1 MLKLVNLI
9 ANFLANM
16 PHITTLHHDLQHID
30 ALIHARIAPHASEI
44 AAEALNS
51 TAVALPRHAV
61 ASVILAVAQ
70 MGTIDSHRTAH
81 ASAALELIRAGSAM
95 HRRLIDPSL
104 RTATPHTSTPSFVHG
119 PTLML
124 GDYFYALA
132 ANEMA
137 ESPHP
142 RIIADYA
149 TCVMHIAEAFLTSIP
164 LSDPAVFHNA
174 LLHIDAIEGA
184 LMQRA
189 INAGIICG
197 AVTAFIDENN
207 AVACELARLY
217 TTTLH
222 IHEAQT
228 EPLRS
233 LQRGIIILP
242 LAHALQHHRAH
253 TLQLIS
259 SGDQATLS
267 AFLQE
272 CGGITATATIHQQ
285 AVDVL
290 NQFVVTL
297 PTSTGRDIFQHLITQ
312 AAAV

>member
-1 MLKLVNLI
+1 
-9 ANFLANM
+9 M
-16 PHITTLHHDLQHID
+16 PHITTLHDALQHID
-30 ALIHARIAPHASEI
+30 ALIQSQLAPNASQI

-61 ASVILAVAQ
+61 ASVILAVANI
-70 MGTIDSHRTAH
+70 GTIDTHRTAH
-81 ASAALELIRAGSAM
+81 AAAALELIRAGAAM

-104 RTATPHTSTPSFVHG
+104 RTATQRTSTPSFVHG

-137 ESPHP
+137 ESPNA

-149 TCVMHIAEAFLTSIP
+149 TCVMQIAEAFLTSIP

-184 LMQRA
+184 LMQCA
-189 INAGIICG
+189 INAGMICG
-197 AVTAFIDENN
+197 GITSFVDENN
-207 AVACELARLY
+207 AVASELARVY
-217 TTTLH
+217 ATTIH
-222 IHEAQT
+222 IHEALSD
-228 EPLRS
+228 PLRS

-242 LAHALQHHRAH
+242 LAHALQTQPDH
-253 TLQLIS
+253 TMHLIN
-259 SGDQATLS
+259 QADSVALS

-272 CGGITATATIHQQ
+272 CGGISATVAIHQQ
-285 AVDVL
+285 AVHTL
-290 NQFVVTL
+290 TQFVATV
-297 PTSTGRDIFQHLITQ
+297 PASTGRDMFQHLINHSNP
-312 AAAV
+312 A

>member
-1 MLKLVNLI
+1 MLELVNFI

-30 ALIHARIAPHASEI
+30 ALIQARIAPNASEI
-44 AAEALNS
+44 ATEALNS

-61 ASVILAVAQ
+61 ASVILAVAHI
-70 MGTIDSHRTAH
+70 GSIDTQRTAH
-81 ASAALELIRAGSAM
+81 AAAALELIRAGAAM
-95 HRRLIDPSL
+95 HRRLIDPGL
-104 RTATPHTSTPSFVHG
+104 RTTIQRTSTPSFVHG

-137 ESPHP
+137 ESPHA

-149 TCVMHIAEAFLTSIP
+149 TCVMQIAEAFLTSIP

-174 LLHIDAIEGA
+174 LMHIYAIEGA

-189 INAGIICG
+189 INAGVICG
-197 AVTAFIDENN
+197 SVTSFVDENN

-217 TTTLH
+217 ATTLH

-242 LAHALQHHRAH
+242 LAYALQTQPDH
-253 TLQLIS
+253 TMQLI
-259 SGDQATLS
+259 DHADPATLS

-272 CGGITATATIHQQ
+272 CGGISATIAIRQQ
-285 AVDVL
+285 AVDAL
-290 NQFVVTL
+290 NQFVATL
-297 PTSTGRDIFQHLITQ
+297 PASTGRDIFQHLITQ

>member
-1 MLKLVNLI
+1 
-9 ANFLANM
+9 M
-16 PHITTLHHDLQHID
+16 PHITTLHDALQHID
-30 ALIHARIAPHASEI
+30 ALIQSRLAPNASEI
-44 AAEALNS
+44 ATEALNS
-51 TAVALPRHAV
+51 TAVALPRYAV
-61 ASVILAVAQ
+61 ASVILAVAN
-70 MGTIDSHRTAH
+70 MGTIDTQRTTH
-81 ASAALELIRAGSAM
+81 AAAALELIRAGTAM

-104 RTATPHTSTPSFVHG
+104 RTTTQRTSTPSFVHG

-137 ESPHP
+137 ESPNA

-189 INAGIICG
+189 IRAGQICG
-197 AVTAFIDENN
+197 GITSFIDENN

-217 TTTLH
+217 ATTLH

-228 EPLRS
+228 DPLRS

-242 LAHALQHHRAH
+242 LAHALQHHRAQ

-272 CGGITATATIHQQ
+272 CGGISITHTLHQQ
-285 AVDVL
+285 AVYAL
-290 NQFVVTL
+290 NQFVAIL
-297 PTSTGRDIFQHLITQ
+297 PASTGRDMFQHLITH
-312 AAAV
+312 AAAA

>member
-1 MLKLVNLI
+1 MLELVNFI

-30 ALIHARIAPHASEI
+30 ALIRARLVSNASAIAS
-44 AAEALNS
+44 EALNS

-70 MGTIDSHRTAH
+70 MGTIDSQRTAH
-81 ASAALELIRAGSAM
+81 ASAALELIRAGTAM

-104 RTATPHTSTPSFVHG
+104 RAAITPSAPSFVHG

-197 AVTAFIDENN
+197 NVTAFMDKNN

-217 TTTLH
+217 ATTLH

-228 EPLRS
+228 DSLRS

-242 LAHALQHHRAH
+242 LAHALQHHREQ

-259 SGDQATLS
+259 NADPVTLS
-267 AFLQE
+267 AFLQA

-285 AVDVL
+285 AVDAL
-290 NQFVVTL
+290 NQFVATL
-297 PTSTGRDIFQHLITQ
+297 PASTGRDIFQHLITHTIS
-312 AAAV
+312 A

>member
-1 MLKLVNLI
+1 
-9 ANFLANM
+9 M
-16 PHITTLHHDLQHID
+16 PHITTLHDALQHID
-30 ALIHARIAPHASEI
+30 ALIQSRLAPNASEI
-44 AAEALNS
+44 ATEALNS

-61 ASVILAVAQ
+61 ASVILAVAN
-70 MGTIDSHRTAH
+70 MGTIDTQRTTH
-81 ASAALELIRAGSAM
+81 AAAALELIRAGTAM

-104 RTATPHTSTPSFVHG
+104 RTTTQRTSTPSFVHG

-132 ANEMA
+132 TNEMA
-137 ESPHP
+137 ESPNA

-189 INAGIICG
+189 IRAGQICG
-197 AVTAFIDENN
+197 GITSFIDENN

-217 TTTLH
+217 ATTLH

-228 EPLRS
+228 DPLRS

-242 LAHALQHHRAH
+242 LAHALQHHRAQ

-259 SGDQATLS
+259 NGDQATLS

-285 AVDVL
+285 AVYAL
-290 NQFVVTL
+290 NQFVATL
-297 PTSTGRDIFQHLITQ
+297 PASTGRDLFQHLITQ
-312 AAAV
+312 AAAA

>member
-1 MLKLVNLI
+1 
-9 ANFLANM
+9 M
-16 PHITTLHHDLQHID
+16 PHITTLHDALQHID
-30 ALIHARIAPHASEI
+30 ALIQSRLAPNASEI
-44 AAEALNS
+44 ATEALNS

-61 ASVILAVAQ
+61 ASVILAVAN
-70 MGTIDSHRTAH
+70 MGTIDTQRTTH
-81 ASAALELIRAGSAM
+81 AAAALELIRAGTAM

-104 RTATPHTSTPSFVHG
+104 RTTTQRTSTPSFVHG

-137 ESPHP
+137 ESPNA

-189 INAGIICG
+189 IRAGQICG
-197 AVTAFIDENN
+197 GITSFIDENN

-217 TTTLH
+217 ATTLH

-228 EPLRS
+228 DPLRS

-242 LAHALQHHRAH
+242 LAHALQHHRAQ

-259 SGDQATLS
+259 NGDQATLS

-285 AVDVL
+285 AVYAL
-290 NQFVVTL
+290 NQFVATL
-297 PTSTGRDIFQHLITQ
+297 PASTGRDLFQHLITQ
-312 AAAV
+312 AAAA

>member
-1 MLKLVNLI
+1 
-9 ANFLANM
+9 M
-16 PHITTLHHDLQHID
+16 PHITTLHDALQHID
-30 ALIHARIAPHASEI
+30 ALIQSRLAPNASEI
-44 AAEALNS
+44 ATEALNS

-61 ASVILAVAQ
+61 ASVILAVAN
-70 MGTIDSHRTAH
+70 MGTIDTQRTTH
-81 ASAALELIRAGSAM
+81 AAAALELIRAGTAM

-104 RTATPHTSTPSFVHG
+104 RTTTQRTSTPSFVHG

-137 ESPHP
+137 ESPNA

-189 INAGIICG
+189 IRAGQICG
-197 AVTAFIDENN
+197 GITSFIDENN
-207 AVACELARLY
+207 AVASELARVY
-217 TTTLH
+217 ATTLH

-228 EPLRS
+228 DPLRS

-242 LAHALQHHRAH
+242 LAHALQHHRAQ

-259 SGDQATLS
+259 NGDQATLS

-285 AVDVL
+285 AVYAL
-290 NQFVVTL
+290 NQFVATL
-297 PTSTGRDIFQHLITQ
+297 PASTGCDLFQHLITQ
-312 AAAV
+312 AAAA

>member
-1 MLKLVNLI
+1 VR
-9 ANFLANM
+9 AW
-16 PHITTLHHDLQHID
+16 
-30 ALIHARIAPHASEI
+30 PHASEI
-44 AAEALNS
+44 ATEALNS

-61 ASVILAVAQ
+61 ASVISAVAQ
-70 MGTIDSHRTAH
+70 MGTIDPQRAAH
-81 ASAALELIRAGSAM
+81 AAAALELIRAGAAM

-119 PTLML
+119 ATLML

-137 ESPHP
+137 TSPHA

-149 TCVMHIAEAFLTSIP
+149 TCVMHIAEAFLISIP
-164 LSDPAVFHNA
+164 LSDPAVFQNA

-189 INAGIICG
+189 IHAGVICG
-197 AVTAFIDENN
+197 SVTAFVDENN

-217 TTTLH
+217 ATALH
-222 IHEAQT
+222 IHEALSD
-228 EPLRS
+228 PLRS

-242 LAHALQHHRAH
+242 LAHALQTQPDH
-253 TLQLIS
+253 TMHLINQADS
-259 SGDQATLS
+259 ATLS

-272 CGGITATATIHQQ
+272 CGGIKATMSIHQQ
-285 AVDVL
+285 AVHTL
-290 NQFVVTL
+290 TQFVATL
-297 PTSTGRDIFQHLITQ
+297 PASTCRDLLQHLITHTDP
-312 AAAV
+312 A

>member
-1 MLKLVNLI
+1 
-9 ANFLANM
+9 M
-16 PHITTLHHDLQHID
+16 PHITTLHDALQHID
-30 ALIHARIAPHASEI
+30 ALIQSRLAPNASEI
-44 AAEALNS
+44 ATEALNS
-51 TAVALPRHAV
+51 TAVALPRYAV
-61 ASVILAVAQ
+61 ASVILAVAN
-70 MGTIDSHRTAH
+70 MGTIDTQRTTH
-81 ASAALELIRAGSAM
+81 AAAALELIRAGTAM

-104 RTATPHTSTPSFVHG
+104 RTTTQRTSTPSFVHG

-137 ESPHP
+137 ESPNA

-189 INAGIICG
+189 IRAGQICG
-197 AVTAFIDENN
+197 GITSFIDENN
-207 AVACELARLY
+207 AVACELARVY
-217 TTTLH
+217 ATTLH

-228 EPLRS
+228 DPLRS

-242 LAHALQHHRAH
+242 LAHALQHHRAQ

-272 CGGITATATIHQQ
+272 CGGISITHTLHQQ
-285 AVDVL
+285 AVYAL
-290 NQFVVTL
+290 NQFVAIL
-297 PTSTGRDIFQHLITQ
+297 PASTGRDMFQHLITH
-312 AAAV
+312 AAAA

>member
-1 MLKLVNLI
+1 
-9 ANFLANM
+9 M
-16 PHITTLHHDLQHID
+16 PHITTLHDALQHID
-30 ALIHARIAPHASEI
+30 ALIQSRLAPNASEI
-44 AAEALNS
+44 ATEALNS

-61 ASVILAVAQ
+61 ASVILAVAN
-70 MGTIDSHRTAH
+70 MGTIDIQRTTH
-81 ASAALELIRAGSAM
+81 AAAALELIRAGTAM

-104 RTATPHTSTPSFVHG
+104 RTTTQRTSTPSFVHG

-137 ESPHP
+137 ESPNA

-189 INAGIICG
+189 IRAGQICG
-197 AVTAFIDENN
+197 GITSFIDENN
-207 AVACELARLY
+207 AVASELARVY
-217 TTTLH
+217 ATTLH
-222 IHEAQT
+222 IHEART
-228 EPLRS
+228 DPLRS

-242 LAHALQHHRAH
+242 LAHALQHHRAQ

-259 SGDQATLS
+259 NGDQATLS

-285 AVDVL
+285 AVYAL
-290 NQFVVTL
+290 NQFVATL
-297 PTSTGRDIFQHLITQ
+297 PASTGRDLFQHLITQ
-312 AAAV
+312 AAAA

>member
-1 MLKLVNLI
+1 
-9 ANFLANM
+9 M
-16 PHITTLHHDLQHID
+16 PHITTLHDALQHID
-30 ALIHARIAPHASEI
+30 ALIQSQLAPNASQI

-61 ASVILAVAQ
+61 ASVILAVAN
-70 MGTIDSHRTAH
+70 MGTIDTQRITHVA
-81 ASAALELIRAGSAM
+81 AALELIRAGAAM
-95 HRRLIDPSL
+95 HRRLIEPSL
-104 RTATPHTSTPSFVHG
+104 RTETPHTSTPSFVHG

-137 ESPHP
+137 ESPHA

-149 TCVMHIAEAFLTSIP
+149 TCVMDIAEAFLTSIP

-184 LMQRA
+184 LMQCA
-189 INAGIICG
+189 INAGMICG
-197 AVTAFIDENN
+197 GVTSFVDENN

-217 TTTLH
+217 ATTLH
-222 IHEAQT
+222 IHEALSD
-228 EPLRS
+228 PLRS

-242 LAHALQHHRAH
+242 LAHALQTQPSH
-253 TLQLIS
+253 TMQLI
-259 SGDQATLS
+259 DRADPATLS

-272 CGGITATATIHQQ
+272 CGGISATVTIRQQ
-285 AVDVL
+285 AVDRL
-290 NQFVVTL
+290 NQFVTTL
-297 PTSTGRDIFQHLITQ
+297 PASTGRDMFQHLINHSNP
-312 AAAV
+312 A